1 MAGNSDRALSLQVTQ
16 KLTMR
21 GLRTPC
27 RIVVTSRG
35 GDVTLSGDI
44 QFAHQRSAATQ
55 AAANVPGV
63 RRVVDQLKVKPTV
76 KR

>member
-1 MAGNSDRALSLQVTQ
+1 
-16 KLTMR
+16 MR

-27 RIVVTSRG
+27 RIVVSSQN
-35 GDVTLSGDI
+35 GDVTLTGSI

-63 RRVVDQLKVKPTV
+63 RRVVDQLKVTPVV

>member
-16 KLTMR
+16 KLAMR

-27 RIVVTSRG
+27 RIVVSSQN
-35 GDVTLSGDI
+35 GDVTLTGSI

-63 RRVVDQLKVKPTV
+63 RRVVDQLKVTPVV